1 MEKKIYV
8 VGLDDSNK
16 ENQVNAAVSAVA
28 GVSSCTAN
36 SAKAQVLVVFDE
48 GTAGIEDA
56 INKAISG
63 TGVDV
68 LN

>member
-8 VGLDDSNK
+8 VGLDDANK
-16 ENQVNAAVSAVA
+16 ENQVNTAVSAVA

-56 INKAISG
+56 INAAISAQ
-63 TGVDV
+63 GVDV

>member
-16 ENQVNAAVSAVA
+16 ENQVNTAVSAVA

-56 INKAISG
+56 INKAIAG